1 MYLQHG
7 LDIAEGGLLPAQLQ
21 EALWSLYEQLTL
33 AVVDLLHYL
42 WHAGNVVL
50 LGAIAPVRMF
60 MNDKQ
65 VRRADGPV
73 VRGLDLQKRTRDL
86 AGEEF

>member
-1 MYLQHG
+1 MYLQQG
-7 LDIAEGGLLPAQLQ
+7 LGIVEGGLLPAQLQ

-33 AVVDLLHYL
+33 AIVDLLHNL

-50 LGAIAPVRMF
+50 LSAIAPVRML

-65 VRRADGPV
+65 VRRADASV
-73 VRGLDLQKRTRDL
+73 VRGLDLQKRTRGL
-86 AGEEF
+86 AGEGC